1 MKIPI
6 PLQLRLKKKAHRAV
20 SLAQDMLVTELYNY
34 FPLAV
39 LHGGTAIW
47 RCYQGNRFSE
57 DVDVYLPLKYKNER
71 KIKDFLAV
79 LKRKGF
85 SIKKFNVTKN
95 NVFSKMIYQ
104 RAEIQ
109 LEILFKDVKDRVL
122 KEFELLD
129 GTFMTVYTL
138 SPEKLLLEK
147 ILAYNARRKIRD
159 LYDIFFLLRFVKEK
173 KAISKELTAF
183 LASFKKPVDEPL
195 LKSLILFGLVPKL
208 SELLIYLEKWVK

>member
-1 MKIPI
+1 MEI
-6 PLQLRLKKKAHRAV
+6 PLQLRLKKKAHRAIG
-20 SLAQDMLVTELYNY
+20 LAQDMLMTELYNY

-57 DVDVYLPLKYKNER
+57 DIDVYLPLKYKNEG

-79 LKRKGF
+79 LKKKDF
-85 SIKKFNVTKN
+85 SIKKFKQTKN
-95 NVFSKMIYQ
+95 NIFLKLIYQ

-109 LEILFKDVKDRVL
+109 FEVLFKDIKTRVL

-138 SPEKLLLEK
+138 SPERLILEK
-147 ILAYNARRKIRD
+147 IQTYDSRGKIRD
-159 LYDIFFLLRFVKEK
+159 LYDIFFLLRFVKERK
-173 KAISKELTAF
+173 LVIKELAAF

-195 LKSLILFGLVPKL
+195 LKVLILFGLVPKL
-208 SELLIYLEKWVK
+208 SEILSYLKRWVK